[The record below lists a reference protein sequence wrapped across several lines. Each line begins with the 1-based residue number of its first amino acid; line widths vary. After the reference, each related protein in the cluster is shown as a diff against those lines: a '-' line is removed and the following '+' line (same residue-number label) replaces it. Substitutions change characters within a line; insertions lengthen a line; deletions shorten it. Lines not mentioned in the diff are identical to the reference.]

1 MKYLFSNQFSLI
13 IVLINNETNVPKDSL
28 IQLASLW
35 WKSVSQQVLH
45 HCKNYYMQYHA
56 YRLTCL
62 LQGYLPLNNT
72 VMT

>member
-13 IVLINNETNVPKDSL
+13 IVLINNETNVPKYSL
-28 IQLASLW
+28 IQLAILW